1 MTSNGGSQNTFVYP
15 PTLDTLDLSKDKG
28 MDYIL
33 SWKPNGV
40 YTSKPKPLLLLSYIT
55 KLSGYRI
62 GIKFDKDPLA
72 IEQNK

>member
-1 MTSNGGSQNTFVYP
+1 MIIFFLSGLYLTSNGGSQNTFVYQ

-40 YTSKPKPLLLLSYIT
+40 YTSKPKPLYTAFLH
-55 KLSGYRI
+55 
-62 GIKFDKDPLA
+62 
-72 IEQNK
+72 NKTFWI